1 MNFFTPEEQRS
12 LDRFIALNMQPSD
25 DNIPLRNEVARIA
38 LSVIQT
44 RLPQFAVISAEG
56 DVTLGREHF
65 DTVARDVMLLPQFLL
80 MINWADTAPG
90 ISWPE
95 SYHATYI
102 PGFNRW
108 IVTAAQDS
116 PDLWGVTELAIGS
129 FESGIA
135 LHDGCRRVITDWW
148 RFQSDGGDQEKW
160 AYVWEEAVISGEQAE
175 AWAESVWVCS
185 PDENEEDD
193 DA

>member
-1 MNFFTPEEQRS
+1 MNFFTPEEHHS
-12 LDRFIALNMQPSD
+12 LDSFIALDAQLDD

-38 LSVIQT
+38 LSVIQS
-44 RLPQFAVISAEG
+44 RLPQFAVISAG
-56 DVTLGREHF
+56 GTVTLGREYF
-65 DTVARDVMLLPQFLL
+65 DTAARDVMLLPQFLF

-116 PDLWGVTELAIGS
+116 PDMWGVTELAIGS
-129 FESGIA
+129 FESGIP
-135 LHDGCRRVITDWW
+135 LHDGCRCAITDWW
-148 RFQSDGGDQEKW
+148 RFQSDGGDQDKW
-160 AYVWEEAVISGEQAE
+160 AYVWQEGAICQEQADE
-175 AWAESVWVCS
+175 WAESVWRTEI
-185 PDENEEDD
+185 DTTEED
-193 DA
+193 